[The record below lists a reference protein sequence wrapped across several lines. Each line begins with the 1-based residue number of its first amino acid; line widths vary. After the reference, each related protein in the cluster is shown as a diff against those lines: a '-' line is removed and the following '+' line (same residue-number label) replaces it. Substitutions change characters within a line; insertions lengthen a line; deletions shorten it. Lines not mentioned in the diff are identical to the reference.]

1 MENIADNARRCH
13 PARQNS
19 SGFHPSYRAEV
30 FICQN
35 CQPALSYEHIETFTK
50 DLEVRRDPGNLVSP
64 VNLAQPGSSKE
75 ALNPGGARG
84 GGGTAICGLY
94 RYVPL

>member
-1 MENIADNARRCH
+1 MENIVGNARRCH

-35 CQPALSYEHIETFTK
+35 FQPALSYEHIENFTK

-64 VNLAQPGSSKE
+64 VNLAQLGSSKE
-75 ALNPGGARG
+75 ALNSGGW
-84 GGGTAICGLY
+84 GTAICGLY

>member
-1 MENIADNARRCH
+1 MRDDAIRLARIL
-13 PARQNS
+13 

-35 CQPALSYEHIETFTK
+35 FQPALSYEHIENFTK

-64 VNLAQPGSSKE
+64 VNLARLGSSKE
-75 ALNPGGARG
+75 ALNPGG

-94 RYVPL
+94 RYAPR